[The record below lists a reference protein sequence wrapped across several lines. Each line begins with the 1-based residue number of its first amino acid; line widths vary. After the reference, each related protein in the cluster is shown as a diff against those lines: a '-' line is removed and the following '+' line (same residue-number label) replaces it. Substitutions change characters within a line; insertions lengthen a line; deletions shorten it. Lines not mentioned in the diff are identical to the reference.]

1 MAKSE
6 PFTLIRLAKAA
17 MAVLLIVGASV
28 GATLFY
34 YSGQTGL
41 GQSNAETPPQAVLAA
56 LAAPIF
62 APLEPFTVAL
72 RGQHNSRILY
82 VAITLRV
89 ENESS
94 RQMLLEYMP
103 EVRDRVLQ
111 KLAGQNPD
119 HVQTP
124 EGRADLVALLRKTIE
139 GPYLPQP
146 QGPDLKAVLFTAF
159 VIQ

>member
-124 EGRADLVALLRKTIE
+124 EGRVALVNELDAALSA
-139 GPYLPQP
+139 PYAPQP
-146 QGPDLKAVLFTAF
+146 TGPQITSVLFTAF
-159 VIQ
+159 VVQ